1 MVPMISRHY
10 SGGEGTFDPFE
21 RVSGADRFRSPWL
34 MVMLAAF
41 LAFSAWIMS
50 VTGIIGSLGIVALP
64 FIFVFA
70 YIVLQKPVV
79 GLYASIIFGFTLLGL
94 GRYVG
99 DIPVGLA
106 MDGML
111 IVTYIAVFFNRFRER
126 IDWKPAKKDVTLLA
140 AIWFAYTLMEL
151 VNPEAGSLAAWFS
164 GRGLGLYMMLIIPL
178 TLLLVDS
185 KHKLDMIFLI
195 WAIFSIL
202 VSVKGIMQIRIG
214 VDAWERA
221 WLDAGNAKTHILFGK
236 LRAFSFLSDAGQ
248 FGANQGFSGLVALIV
263 SMAQKKWYKRLFFLL
278 VAGLAFY
285 GLIISGTRG
294 ALSVPITGFA
304 LFILLRKN
312 KPLLISGII
321 VLSSVFVFFKYTT
334 IGQGNAEIRRMRT
347 AFDPKDASLQVR
359 LENQNKLKT
368 YLATRPFGGG
378 IGHAGVKAQR
388 YLPDAYLS
396 SIPTDSGYVLIWAET
411 GIVGLILYLFVLLY
425 VLVKSS
431 YRIMFRVRDPVLK
444 LKFAAL
450 ASGMV
455 GIVVANYGNAVLSQM
470 PTSILIYISM
480 ALLMN
485 MDAFEKKEEE
495 VDMHQNVS
503 PL

>member
-1 MVPMISRHY
+1 MIRKHY
-10 SGGEGTFDPFE
+10 MENEGVVNPFD
-21 RVSGADRFRSPWL
+21 RVSGADRLKSPYFVVL
-34 MVMLAAF
+34 LAG
-41 LAFSAWIMS
+41 LLTFSAWIMS
-50 VTGIIGSLGIVALP
+50 VTGLIGSLGIVALP

-70 YIVLQKPVV
+70 YIVIQKPVI
-79 GLYASIIFGFTLLGL
+79 GLYTSLIFGFILLGL

-99 DIPVGLA
+99 DIPIGLA
-106 MDGML
+106 MDGIL

-126 IDWKPAKKDVTLLA
+126 INWTPAKRDVTLLA
-140 AIWFAYTLMEL
+140 GIWFAYTVFQL
-151 VNPEAGSLAAWFS
+151 VNPEARSFSAWFS

-185 KHKLDMIFLI
+185 TRKLDMIFLI
-195 WAIFSIL
+195 WGIFSIL
-202 VSVKGIMQIRIG
+202 VSIKGIMQVKFG
-214 VDAWERA
+214 VDPWERA

-263 SMAQKKWYKRLFFLL
+263 SLSQKKWYKRIFFLL

-285 GLIISGTRG
+285 GLVISGTRG
-294 ALSVPITGFA
+294 ALSVPIAGFA

-312 KPLLISGII
+312 KLMLISGFI
-321 VLSSVFVFFKYTT
+321 VLASLFVFFKYTT

-359 LENQNKLKT
+359 LENQKKLKA

-388 YLPDAYLS
+388 YLPYAYLS

-411 GIVGLILYLFVLLY
+411 GIVGLILYLGVLFY
-425 VLVKSS
+425 VIIKAS
-431 YRIMFRVRDPVLK
+431 YRIMFRIKDSVLK

-450 ASGMV
+450 ASGMF

-470 PTSILIYISM
+470 PTSILIYVSM

-485 MDAFEKKEEE
+485 MDAFEKKDDA
-495 VDMHQNVS
+495 VDIHKKVS
-503 PL
+503 SL

>member
-1 MVPMISRHY
+1 MIRKHHRES
-10 SGGEGTFDPFE
+10 EGTFNPFE
-21 RVSGADRFRSPWL
+21 RVSGADRFQSSYFVIL
-34 MVMLAAF
+34 LAF
-41 LAFSAWIMS
+41 LLTLSSWVMSA
-50 VTGIIGSLGIVALP
+50 TGLIGSLGIVTLP

-79 GLYASIIFGFTLLGL
+79 GLYTCIIFGFTLLGL

-99 DIPVGLA
+99 AIPVGLA

-111 IVTYIAVFFNRFRER
+111 IVTYIAIFFNRFRER
-126 IDWKPAKKDVTLLA
+126 IDWRPAKKDVTLLA
-140 AIWFAYTLMEL
+140 AVWFAYTVMEL
-151 VNPEAGSLAAWFS
+151 VNPEARSLSAWFS

-185 KHKLDMIFLI
+185 KRKLDMIFLI
-195 WAIFSIL
+195 WGIFSIL
-202 VSVKGIMQIRIG
+202 VSVKGIMQVRIG

-263 SMAQKKWYKRLFFLL
+263 SMAQKRWYKRLFFLL

-285 GLIISGTRG
+285 GLVISGTRG
-294 ALSVPITGFA
+294 AISVPLTGFA

-312 KPLLISGII
+312 KLLLISGII
-321 VLSSVFVFFKYTT
+321 VLLSMFVFFKYTT

-450 ASGMV
+450 ASGMF
-455 GIVVANYGNAVLSQM
+455 GILVANYGNAVLSQM

-480 ALLMN
+480 AILMN
-485 MDAFEKKEEE
+485 MNAFEKKDDE
-495 VDMHQNVS
+495 VHIHQNVS
-503 PL
+503 SL